1 MERACVQELMS
12 GVRRFFIDGINY
24 PDVAEVVLEGEEFV
38 HAKTVLRIAVG
49 DEIVLLDNSG
59 SEYPAIVT
67 EVGKR
72 SLSAHITGAN
82 AGGREPVTPVYL
94 LAGALKGDKT
104 ELVVQKAVELGVSKI
119 GIFGSRYCSAYIN
132 QNKLERLNRV
142 SREAAKQCL
151 RTVAPEVCYFADLES
166 ALSSAAE
173 CKNRLFACEFAASS
187 DCRLENLSG
196 QTAVVIGSEGGFS
209 EEEYAMAVEKYAFST
224 LSLGRRILRAETAAI
239 AALSIVMYSL
249 GELK

>member
-1 MERACVQELMS
+1 MS

-24 PDVAEVVLEGEEFV
+24 PDVAEAVLEGEEFV
-38 HAKTVLRIAVG
+38 HAKTVLRVAVG

-82 AGGREPVTPVYL
+82 AGGREPHTPVYL

>member
-1 MERACVQELMS
+1 MS

-82 AGGREPVTPVYL
+82 AGGREPHTPVYL

-119 GIFGSRYCSAYIN
+119 GIFSSRYCSAYIN

-151 RTVAPEVCYFADLES
+151 RAVAPEVCYFADLES

>member
-38 HAKTVLRIAVG
+38 HAKTVLRVAVG

-151 RTVAPEVCYFADLES
+151 RAVAPEVCYFADFES

-187 DCRLENLSG
+187 DCSLENLSG

-209 EEEYAMAVEKYAFST
+209 EEEYAIAVEKYAFST

>member
-1 MERACVQELMS
+1 MS

-24 PDVAEVVLEGEEFV
+24 PDAAEVVLEGEEFV

-82 AGGREPVTPVYL
+82 AGGREPHTPVYL

-187 DCRLENLSG
+187 DCSLENLSG

-209 EEEYAMAVEKYAFST
+209 EEEYAIAVEKYAFST

>member
-1 MERACVQELMS
+1 MS

-24 PDVAEVVLEGEEFV
+24 PDVAEAVLEGEEFV
-38 HAKTVLRIAVG
+38 HAKTVLRVAVG

-82 AGGREPVTPVYL
+82 AGGREPHTPVYL

-119 GIFGSRYCSAYIN
+119 GIFSSRYCSAYIN

-151 RTVAPEVCYFADLES
+151 RAVAPEVCYFADFES

-187 DCRLENLSG
+187 DCSLENLSG

-209 EEEYAMAVEKYAFST
+209 EEEYAIAVEKYAFST

>member
-1 MERACVQELMS
+1 MS

-24 PDVAEVVLEGEEFV
+24 PDVAEAVLEGEEFV
-38 HAKTVLRIAVG
+38 HAKTVLRVAVG

-119 GIFGSRYCSAYIN
+119 GIFSSRYCSAYIN

-151 RTVAPEVCYFADLES
+151 RTVAPEVCYFADFES
-166 ALSSAAE
+166 ALSSASE
-173 CKNRLFACEFAASS
+173 CKNKLFAREFALSS
-187 DCRLENLSG
+187 DRRLESLSG

-209 EEEYAMAVEKYAFST
+209 EEEYAIAVEKYAFST

>member
-1 MERACVQELMS
+1 MS

-24 PDVAEVVLEGEEFV
+24 PDVAEAVLEGEEFV
-38 HAKTVLRIAVG
+38 HAKTVLRVAVG

-151 RTVAPEVCYFADLES
+151 RTVVPEVCYFVDFES

-187 DCRLENLSG
+187 DCSLENLSG

-209 EEEYAMAVEKYAFST
+209 EEEYAMAVEKYAFFT

>member
-82 AGGREPVTPVYL
+82 AGGREPHTPVYL

-151 RTVAPEVCYFADLES
+151 RAVAPEVCYFADFES

-173 CKNRLFACEFAASS
+173 CKNKLFACEFAASS

-209 EEEYAMAVEKYAFST
+209 EEEYAIAVEKYTFST

>member
-38 HAKTVLRIAVG
+38 HAKTVLRVAVG

-72 SLSAHITGAN
+72 SLSAHITGTN
-82 AGGREPVTPVYL
+82 AGGREPHTPVYL

>member
-1 MERACVQELMS
+1 MS

-24 PDVAEVVLEGEEFV
+24 PDVAEAVLEGEEFV
-38 HAKTVLRIAVG
+38 HAKTVLRVAVG

-151 RTVAPEVCYFADLES
+151 RAVAPEVCYFADFES

-173 CKNRLFACEFAASS
+173 CKNKLFACEFAASS
-187 DCRLENLSG
+187 DCSLENLSG

-209 EEEYAMAVEKYAFST
+209 EEEYAIAVEKYAFST